1 MRRRQCIIFSLCTAL
16 SAIPHPVESAPVGLF
31 LQTASKPFHLH
42 HPAAADPGCSWKF
55 SRCFPNEPGPLR
67 LLSIRDG
74 CQGFCTVRPEW
85 YRPMSLGLR
94 SNVPSLGSRRSPTR
108 WLINQP
114 LELDVKPQLR
124 WSSLTLPIRPMSIGR
139 KSALNPWLCTWI
151 FFYWMVDGCPCHGC
165 FYIKI
170 FIKISF
176 VFLTAFH
183 YIFFFFRVFISF
195 HLNFFKTAQGFHL
208 KLLEIKLCCVIWFT

>member
-16 SAIPHPVESAPVGLF
+16 SAIQRPVESAPVGLF

-74 CQGFCTVRPEW
+74 CQGFCTARPEW

-108 WLINQP
+108 
-114 LELDVKPQLR
+114 
-124 WSSLTLPIRPMSIGR
+124 
-139 KSALNPWLCTWI
+139 
-151 FFYWMVDGCPCHGC
+151 
-165 FYIKI
+165 
-170 FIKISF
+170 
-176 VFLTAFH
+176 
-183 YIFFFFRVFISF
+183 
-195 HLNFFKTAQGFHL
+195 
-208 KLLEIKLCCVIWFT
+208 